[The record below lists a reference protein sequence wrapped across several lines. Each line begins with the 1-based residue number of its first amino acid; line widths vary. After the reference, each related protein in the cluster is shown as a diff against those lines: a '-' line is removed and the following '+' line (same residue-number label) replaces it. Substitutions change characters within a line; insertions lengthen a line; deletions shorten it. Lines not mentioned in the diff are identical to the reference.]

1 MKTSAGELS
10 FINSATFKL
19 VENQYKIK
27 WELKH
32 NISRFTR
39 QSKIRVSAI
48 KSERGTIYDRNG
60 NIIAKEGK
68 AYQVGLVPGKMNETT
83 DVKKIAELL
92 QIKQTTIEQSLKES
106 YVTNDT
112 FVPIKKIFK
121 RRAGIKSR
129 TFKNKRY
136 NDFRY

>member
-1 MKTSAGELS
+1 M
-10 FINSATFKL
+10 
-19 VENQYKIK
+19 
-27 WELKH
+27 ELKH

-83 DVKKIAELL
+83 DVKRL
-92 QIKQTTIEQSLKES
+92 QNYYK
-106 YVTNDT
+106 
-112 FVPIKKIFK
+112 
-121 RRAGIKSR
+121 
-129 TFKNKRY
+129 
-136 NDFRY
+136 